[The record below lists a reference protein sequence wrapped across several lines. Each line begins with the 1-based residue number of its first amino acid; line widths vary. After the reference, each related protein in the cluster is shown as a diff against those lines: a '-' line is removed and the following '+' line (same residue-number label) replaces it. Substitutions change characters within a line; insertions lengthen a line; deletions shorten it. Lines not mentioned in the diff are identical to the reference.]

1 MQGASADVR
10 VIDCADS
17 GHDRPLERVCGVL
30 ELPDAGGIQ
39 IVQTRA
45 RPHRRHPHPS
55 MAQTVPELCSNCAMS

>member
-1 MQGASADVR
+1 MAQGAFADVR
-10 VIDCADS
+10 VIGWADS
-17 GHDRPLERVCGVL
+17 GHDRALERVSGVL

-55 MAQTVPELCSNCAMS
+55 MPQTVPDLF